1 MIDAH
6 IELPQSEKS
15 LGLLEDALE
24 FSGVNEVIAV
34 QRDACESVKQSC
46 LKLAKQSDGLVRGV
60 ITHAPLSDT
69 RKLRIQLDADRRESL
84 IVGYVADFSDTHG
97 IEDSNDQ
104 EVTHGVGLIEQ
115 SGKPLDVLLA
125 PDQMRDIIPFL
136 DAHPGLNMV
145 LDHCVGS
152 AISMDEEWQRA
163 LREIGRRPHVYYR
176 LSGLATGVMGDTAY
190 QITEATQAAFD
201 SALSAFGPQRL
212 LFGSNWPRNTI
223 AYPVWL
229 NTIDNLVTHLSED
242 ERDSIYTSNAQ
253 EIYQI
258 T

>member
-6 IELPQSEKS
+6 VELSGNEDS
-15 LGLLEDALE
+15 LSQLEDALE
-24 FSGVNEVIAV
+24 FSGVNQVIFL
-34 QRDACESVKQSC
+34 QRSFCKSAMQSH
-46 LKLAKQSDGLVRGV
+46 LKLAKESDGLIQGV
-60 ITHAPLSDT
+60 IASAPLFDT
-69 RKLRIQLDADRRESL
+69 RKLRIQLDVESPENM
-84 IVGYVADFSDTHG
+84 IVGYLADFSDTHG

-176 LSGLATGVMGDTAY
+176 LSGLATGVTGDTAY

-253 EIYQI
+253 EVYQI